1 MKAKIIKMRTVM
13 KNHLCWRWDDRIF
26 VTLCDDGS
34 VILDGRVMSLD
45 KATQIVLERLGAPSS
60 VFWE

>member
-1 MKAKIIKMRTVM
+1 MRTVM

-45 KATQIVLERLGAPSS
+45 KATQIVLESLGAPSS